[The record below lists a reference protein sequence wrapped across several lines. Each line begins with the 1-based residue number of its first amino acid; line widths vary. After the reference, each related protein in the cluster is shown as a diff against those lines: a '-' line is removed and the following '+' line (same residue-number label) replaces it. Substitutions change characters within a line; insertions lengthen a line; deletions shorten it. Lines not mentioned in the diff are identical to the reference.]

1 MAFQIG
7 EFKFSG
13 HLVLAPMAGVTDR
26 VLRNICL
33 AEGASYAV
41 GEMLSAQTHLWDSN
55 KSSTRQANQLDPEP
69 RSIQLLGTE
78 ADQLLEAAKIQVEQ
92 GAQIID
98 LNLGCPA
105 KKVCKVSAGSA
116 LLADPKKVA
125 EIFKTLTENLP
136 VPVTAKIRTGIDREN
151 KNALEIAQIAEQ
163 NGIAALTIHGRT
175 RADKFNGEAEYETIK
190 KVKQAV
196 QIPIIANGDICTPE
210 QAKFV
215 LEYTLSDA
223 LMIGRAALGQ
233 PWIFKQIQQFIND
246 TTRSGCES
254 LQHKQQVITNHL
266 AGIYQLYG
274 EAHGIRIARK
284 HLGWYAQHLPA
295 GEALRK
301 SFNQA
306 PTLEMQQII
315 VQQYF
320 EQALAYN

>member
-125 EIFKTLTENLP
+125 EI
-136 VPVTAKIRTGIDREN
+136 
-151 KNALEIAQIAEQ
+151 
-163 NGIAALTIHGRT
+163 
-175 RADKFNGEAEYETIK
+175 
-190 KVKQAV
+190 
-196 QIPIIANGDICTPE
+196 
-210 QAKFV
+210 
-215 LEYTLSDA
+215 
-223 LMIGRAALGQ
+223 
-233 PWIFKQIQQFIND
+233 
-246 TTRSGCES
+246 
-254 LQHKQQVITNHL
+254 
-266 AGIYQLYG
+266 
-274 EAHGIRIARK
+274 
-284 HLGWYAQHLPA
+284 
-295 GEALRK
+295 
-301 SFNQA
+301 
-306 PTLEMQQII
+306 
-315 VQQYF
+315 
-320 EQALAYN
+320 

>member
-1 MAFQIG
+1 
-7 EFKFSG
+7 
-13 HLVLAPMAGVTDR
+13 MAGVTDR

-41 GEMLSAQTHLWDSN
+41 GEMLSAQTHLWDTN
-55 KSSTRQANQLDPEP
+55 KSSTRLANQTDPEP

-78 ADQLLEAAKIQVEQ
+78 ADQLLAAAKIQVEQ

-105 KKVCKVSAGSA
+105 KKVCKVAAGSA
-116 LLADPKKVA
+116 LLANPQKIA
-125 EIFKTLTENLP
+125 EIFKTLSENLS

-151 KNALEIAQIAEQ
+151 KNAIEIAQIAEQ

-175 RADKFNGEAEYETIK
+175 RADKFNGAAEYETIK

-223 LMIGRAALGQ
+223 LMIGRGALGQ
-233 PWIFKQIQQFIND
+233 PWIFKQIQQVIEGA
-246 TTRSGCES
+246 TRPGCVS
-254 LQHKQQVITNHL
+254 LQHKQAIICEHL

-301 SFNQA
+301 NFNLAQS
-306 PTLEMQQII
+306 LENQQEI
-315 VQQYF
+315 VEQYF
-320 EQALAYN
+320 AQQLV